1 LDHLKD
7 ISEDKA
13 ASFDSEEVHKSGKI
27 LNLYLD
33 EEMRYAISVY
43 GSAPSVPEASVS

>member
-1 LDHLKD
+1 M
-7 ISEDKA
+7 IA
-13 ASFDSEEVHKSGKI
+13 FSEESPDVDAKARHDAATI

-43 GSAPSVPEASVS
+43 SNLPSPQ